1 MFQDGYSAPHILS
14 QVYLFKVLIYLQIK
28 MLLSIDA
35 YQSKVVTVTFIFLL
49 MKLSTVILE
58 AVSSQDTFELNA
70 PVFYNQ
76 HLWLC

>member
-1 MFQDGYSAPHILS
+1 
-14 QVYLFKVLIYLQIK
+14 

-76 HLWLC
+76 HL